1 MLFTGLETWD
11 PKPFRRVLERA
22 GYTQAGLV
30 GAGVDGVAYQG
41 RSKARFLAMLPRGRA
56 MSLLT
61 RLFLLDEAVPA
72 EEIMPLLGL
81 ETRTL
86 MDLGLLYGE
95 SGGLRSAVQLTP
107 VGDGWFAGDF
117 LRRHAEAPEDYVMG
131 LSPVTRLLAS
141 VTPMGMGGGGKAL
154 ELGCGA
160 GWLSLE
166 LRRKG
171 RWTVTSTDLCGRAL
185 ELGRFNEK
193 LAGLSGIEWLRGSWF
208 EPLGDRK
215 FDLITCNPPYVQ
227 SPGGGLTYRETAA
240 GEENPCAVLLRGAVE
255 HLNPGG
261 LCCVMLN
268 WSHATLETWPEL
280 PLSWAPAEG
289 MRRWLFQGQCQSPA
303 EYAWRWIEHDPAFA
317 EGGAA
322 EELARWLAHY
332 QKNGIRALSSGFM
345 IVQRCGEIDGGSWTR
360 TDSRAANELTTLA
373 GAEILRMF
381 ANETWLR
388 GGPGEAE
395 LLDRVFEVPDGIE
408 AVMDTVLGGNGWGRK
423 SIRVSSPGR
432 LTYDG
437 EVDENLLRLLELL
450 RSGQPARVMVDEL
463 RARPEFAGVSGLES
477 QIAGLVRELVRFA
490 LVALD

>member
-1 MLFTGLETWD
+1 MLFHGLESWD
-11 PKPFRRVLERA
+11 ARPFRRVLERA
-22 GYTQAGLV
+22 GYTQAGLTA
-30 GAGVDGVAYQG
+30 AGVEGVAYQG
-41 RSKARFLAMLPRGRA
+41 RARARFRALLPPGRA

-86 MDLGLLYGE
+86 MDLGLLYADA
-95 SGGLRSAVQLTP
+95 GGLRSAVQLTP

-141 VTPMGMGGGGKAL
+141 VTPMGGAGQAL

-171 RWTVTSTDLCGRAL
+171 RWTVTAADLCGRAL

-193 LAGLSGIEWLRGSWF
+193 LAGLSGIEWVRGSWF

-215 FDLITCNPPYVQ
+215 FDLIACNPPYVQ
-227 SPGGGLTYRETAA
+227 SPGGGLTYRETAPGA
-240 GEENPCAVLLRGAVE
+240 ENPCAVLLREAVA

-261 LCCVMLN
+261 FCCLMLN
-268 WSHATLETWPEL
+268 WSHATLESWPEL

-289 MRRWLFQGQCQSPA
+289 TRRWLFQGQCQAPA
-303 EYAWRWIEHDPAFA
+303 DYAWRWIEHDPAFA
-317 EGGAA
+317 QGGAA
-322 EELARWLAHY
+322 EELDRWLAHY
-332 QKNGIRALSSGFM
+332 QKNGVRALSSGFM
-345 IVQRCGEIDGGSWTR
+345 IVQRCGGSDGPGWTR

-373 GAEILRMF
+373 GAEIVRMF

-388 GGPGEAE
+388 TGPGEAE
-395 LLDRVFEVPDGIE
+395 LLARVFDVPGGIE
-408 AVMDTVLGGNGWGRK
+408 AVVETDLADVGWRRK
-423 SIRVSSPGR
+423 SIRVSSPGK

-437 EVDENLLRLLELL
+437 AVDENLLRLLELL
-450 RSGQPARVMVDEL
+450 RSGRPAQAMVDEL

-477 QIAGLVRELVRFA
+477 QIAGLVRELVRYA
-490 LVALD
+490 LVGLD